1 MAQNIG
7 AAQIRSLAD
16 EFLLEELFS
25 LETPLTHD
33 SLSFVPIVKSDT
45 SPHSDY
51 INAAEALERGVLSI
65 TEIGN
70 IVEAIL
76 AKNTGQVPILIEAAE
91 VLVAD
96 GSQDRIVVENVI
108 LQPGEEKRIAVKCVH
123 APHGLRGGAGFSSMG
138 VAGGGLHK
146 SMRRMKY
153 QSIMTDVEH
162 YTPAYAVDQSEV
174 WSEVKEDGT
183 DAGNTDPTKYQETL
197 TKRRKEVSATTKKI
211 RESLPKGVCGLVIMD
226 RKGGVKSFE
235 LYRSPAAFQKRI
247 GFIESIIM
255 EHKSTGIGAIEREA
269 AWATAI
275 QLIHRMKQIKD
286 EEVVVKSDSD
296 NLHIGFDKLIGEA
309 IVGSDSNNPDRPI
322 LYCTLST
329 PS

>member
-1 MAQNIG
+1 
-7 AAQIRSLAD
+7 
-16 EFLLEELFS
+16 
-25 LETPLTHD
+25 
-33 SLSFVPIVKSDT
+33 
-45 SPHSDY
+45 
-51 INAAEALERGVLSI
+51 
-65 TEIGN
+65 
-70 IVEAIL
+70 
-76 AKNTGQVPILIEAAE
+76 
-91 VLVAD
+91 
-96 GSQDRIVVENVI
+96 
-108 LQPGEEKRIAVKCVH
+108 
-123 APHGLRGGAGFSSMG
+123 
-138 VAGGGLHK
+138 
-146 SMRRMKY
+146 
-153 QSIMTDVEH
+153 
-162 YTPAYAVDQSEV
+162 
-174 WSEVKEDGT
+174 
-183 DAGNTDPTKYQETL
+183 PTKYQETL